1 MILCTILAFSW
12 IGIPIVLEAMIII
25 HVGKDLTVG
34 VEKSQL
40 SHKSSFC
47 LIGYRSESK

>member
-34 VEKSQL
+34 VKNL
-40 SHKSSFC
+40 VIKVVFA
-47 LIGYRSESK
+47 